1 VIPQDQYGAG
11 PVIQWDRG
19 HWIPRGDPRE
29 GYAKGH
35 LKFSLR
41 GKKLGGDWN
50 LVRVHPKASERGDN
64 WLLIKAADGA
74 RGPGTNV
81 IFWNYLRNGRGST
94 AVAAYSTRARLE
106 AGVAMPPDWGEFD
119 AIGSAAHFTLANA
132 SRRLNG
138 LGCDPWQAIDTTKQR
153 LRAKRS
159 RAPRRS
165 V

>member
-1 VIPQDQYGAG
+1 MPASKA
-11 PVIQWDRG
+11 
-19 HWIPRGDPRE
+19 RE
-29 GYAKGH
+29 TYAKGH

-50 LVRVHPKASERGDN
+50 LVRVHPKAAERGDN

-74 RGPGTNV
+74 
-81 IFWNYLRNGRGST
+81 
-94 AVAAYSTRARLE
+94 ARARNERDILE
-106 AGVAMPPDWGEFD
+106 LFVQRPGLERGRRLFDPGSAGAGVAMPLDWGEFD
-119 AIGSAAHFTLANA
+119 AIGSADHFTLANA